1 MRCVTRPWDAKT
13 PRLRR
18 FARMLRNMRLWKKFA
33 IGLGVLLVLALGG
46 FTYMVGGPRN
56 LIGMLRYDQREEGT
70 LKVGD
75 RAPDVALVALD
86 GTTPVRLSSEL
97 GGKPTVLVF
106 GSFT

>member
-1 MRCVTRPWDAKT
+1 
-13 PRLRR
+13 
-18 FARMLRNMRLWKKFA
+18 MRLWKKIV
-33 IGLGVLLVLALGG
+33 IGLAGLVVLAIGG

-70 LKVGD
+70 LRVGD
-75 RAPDVALVALD
+75 RAPDVALISLD
-86 GTTPVRLSSEL
+86 GTTPVRLSDEL

>member
-1 MRCVTRPWDAKT
+1 
-13 PRLRR
+13 
-18 FARMLRNMRLWKKFA
+18 MRLWKKIA
-33 IGLGVLLVLALGG
+33 IGLLALAVLAIAG
-46 FTYMVGGPRN
+46 FAYMLGGPRN

-75 RAPDVALVALD
+75 SAPDVALVALD
-86 GTTPVRLSSEL
+86 GRTPVCLSSEL